1 LWEKQ
6 SYFGKSCLEFD
17 GNLSG
22 CDEWIR
28 RWRVIELDGLLWSLW
43 RFYVELGRLM
53 EFLKR
58 VIRDL
63 GGSW

>member
-1 LWEKQ
+1 
-6 SYFGKSCLEFD
+6 
-17 GNLSG
+17 
-22 CDEWIR
+22 
-28 RWRVIELDGLLWSLW
+28 LW

-63 GGSW
+63 GGSWWSFSWGSQLQPVEGTTE